1 MRLFLDE
8 QTQGVVV
15 IGKTRVG
22 GERLQRL
29 GRQGSQLGG
38 YECRLRRQ
46 LHLQLGHPGLERH
59 EFGFAGILV
68 AAHEGIHVQP
78 NDIQHDG
85 VELFH
90 AFQHGGCVGQLA
102 LIRSKAG
109 LFRDSRLNL
118 AVQCL
123 IKVDGKP
130 SQSSCVAKISSVRH
144 FRLAGTCSLSS
155 AIGTLLCKIIRLY
168 YTTEKGF
175 WQQDLPKA
183 FEFFASSSPF
193 AASCRTYS
201 VSNRA
206 SRTDSRI
213 QTPAIPDRI
222 YQRFCLPCLS
232 ECAMTSPTTNGAT
245 GTRNPFRT

>member
-15 IGKTRVG
+15 IGKARVG

-38 YECRLRRQ
+38 YKCRLRRQ

-59 EFGFAGILV
+59 EFGFAGILI
-68 AAHEGIHVQP
+68 AAHEGVHVQP

-123 IKVDGKP
+123 PILLRCENILCPPFPVGGNLFSFKCHRNSP
-130 SQSSCVAKISSVRH
+130 LQN
-144 FRLAGTCSLSS
+144 FS
-155 AIGTLLCKIIRLY
+155 AILYHRKRLL
-168 YTTEKGF
+168 
-175 WQQDLPKA
+175 
-183 FEFFASSSPF
+183 
-193 AASCRTYS
+193 
-201 VSNRA
+201 
-206 SRTDSRI
+206 
-213 QTPAIPDRI
+213 
-222 YQRFCLPCLS
+222 
-232 ECAMTSPTTNGAT
+232 AT
-245 GTRNPFRT
+245 GFAKSL